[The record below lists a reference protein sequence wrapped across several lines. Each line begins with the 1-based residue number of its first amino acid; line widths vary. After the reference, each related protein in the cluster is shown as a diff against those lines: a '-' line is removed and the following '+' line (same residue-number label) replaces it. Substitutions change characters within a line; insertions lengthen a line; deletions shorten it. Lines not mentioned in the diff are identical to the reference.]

1 MPKPTF
7 FRLPEAKQK
16 RLMDAA
22 NKEFARAPFNDAS
35 ISHIIKDAGIPRGSY
50 YQYFDDKADLYFYLL
65 EQVRHRAVAAL
76 QQVMAK
82 HHGDL
87 FAAMSEFF
95 GLTIDALVQGPHAAL
110 YRNVF

>member
-1 MPKPTF
+1 
-7 FRLPEAKQK
+7 
-16 RLMDAA
+16 MDAA

-76 QQVMAK
+76 QQVMVK
-82 HHGDL
+82 HHGIFLPLCQNFWAD
-87 FAAMSEFF
+87 
-95 GLTIDALVQGPHAAL
+95 D
-110 YRNVF
+110 